1 MNKTEVRKYLLA
13 KRGTVKETP
22 FKMGVPVFKV
32 GGKMFAL
39 INTHESE
46 NSINLKYHKDS
57 IQALR
62 VSSDAIKPGYH
73 MNKNHWNTV
82 YIDNLKDK
90 STKEMIDISCDLVVA
105 SLTRAKRQQMESGS
119 W

>member
-1 MNKTEVRKYLLA
+1 
-13 KRGTVKETP
+13 
-22 FKMGVPVFKV
+22 
-32 GGKMFAL
+32 MFAL

-62 VSSDAIKPGYH
+62 ASYDAIKPGYH
-73 MNKNHWNTV
+73 MSKNHWNTL
-82 YIDNLKDK
+82 YIDNLKGK
-90 STKEMIDISCDLVVA
+90 LIKEMIDTSYDLVVA
-105 SLTRAKRQQMESGS
+105 SLTRAKRQELGTNS

>member
-13 KRGTVKETP
+13 KNGAVEENP

-39 INTHESE
+39 INTHEEE

-62 VSSDAIKPGYH
+62 TAYDAVKPGYH
-73 MNKNHWNTV
+73 MNTNHWNTV
-82 YIDNLKDK
+82 YIGNLKDK
-90 STKEMIDISCDLVVA
+90 LIKEMMDISYDLVVA
-105 SLTRAKRQQMESGS
+105 SLTRAKRRELNSNS